1 VTSTLLQF
9 ANFLRYSGFPVA
21 TSSLHDAVIALTHV
35 DLLDR
40 EQFLFALQGCFIKQ
54 KKDRSR
60 FKRLFRRFFEDRT
73 PLELEQLDSLVKLEA
88 QEFANKLRKGDDHT
102 ENLLAD
108 FIEGDVEGLLD
119 LIQREDF
126 PDDGEEKLSDRP
138 LSKSNRE
145 KMRKAIRVIQDKRV
159 AYAEASYQMTR
170 DQRDAL
176 SEFLRR
182 RLQEAQELLDDERT
196 QQPAEAKLL
205 PWERQRTISMI
216 KFDRLTLKEHTQV
229 KEAVE
234 KLAQKLKDALTRQE
248 KRAHRGSLDIK
259 NTIRNSLKYDGVPFD
274 IRRRVHRRKK
284 GKIIAICDISMSVA
298 YEAHLMLLLL
308 YRLQDRFSKI
318 RSFIFVRTSHEI
330 SYYFKEYNL
339 ETAFE
344 KAVKQHRIGLGQLTN
359 YGIAFET
366 FLDKYSTALDK
377 DTTLI
382 VLGDGENNWNDPKV
396 EVFRRITERV
406 RRTIWLNPEEEKYWY
421 SATNV
426 VMKYKPFCDDLR
438 ECATLEQL
446 TDFVGSL
453 VV

>member
-1 VTSTLLQF
+1 MTSILLQF
-9 ANFLRYSGFPVA
+9 VNFLRYNGFPVA
-21 TSSLHDAVIALTHV
+21 TSSLHDAVTALEEI

-40 EQFLFALQGCFIKQ
+40 AQFFFALQGCFIKQ
-54 KKDRSR
+54 SKGRSKFARLFHRFFDDRS
-60 FKRLFRRFFEDRT
+60 
-73 PLELEQLDSLVKLEA
+73 PLEFEQLDSVVKLEA
-88 QEFANKLRKGDDHT
+88 LEFAGELRKGDDPASQV
-102 ENLLAD
+102 LAD
-108 FIEGDVEGLLD
+108 YIEGDVEGLLD
-119 LIQREDF
+119 LIRREE
-126 PDDGEEKLSDRP
+126 GEGEGGVELSDRP
-138 LSKSNRE
+138 LSKSKRE
-145 KMRKAIRVIQDKRV
+145 KLRKAIRVVQDKRV
-159 AYAEASYQMTR
+159 SYTEASYQMTR
-170 DQRDAL
+170 DQRAAL
-176 SEFLRR
+176 NEFLRR
-182 RLQEAQELLDDERT
+182 RLQDAQELLQDQRMKKSAQE
-196 QQPAEAKLL
+196 KLL

-216 KFDRLTLKEHTQV
+216 KFDRLTLKEHAQV

-234 KLAQKLKDALTRQE
+234 KLAQKLKDALTRRE
-248 KRAHRGSLDIK
+248 KRAHHGSLDIK
-259 NTIRNSLKYDGVPFD
+259 NTIRNSLRYDGVPFNL
-274 IRRRVHRRKK
+274 RRRVHRRKK
-284 GKIIAICDISMSVA
+284 GKIIALCDISMSVA

-308 YRLQDRFSKI
+308 YRLQNRFSKI

-330 SYYFKEYNL
+330 SYYFKEHNL

-366 FLDKYSTALDK
+366 FLGKYTNALDK

-396 EVFRRITERV
+396 EAFRRMTERV
-406 RRTIWLNPEEEKYWY
+406 RRTVWLNPEEEEFWY

-426 VMKYKPFCDDLR
+426 VMQYKPYCDDLR

>member
-1 VTSTLLQF
+1 MTSVLLQF
-9 ANFLRYSGFPVA
+9 ANFLRYNGFPIA
-21 TSSLHDAVIALTHV
+21 TSSLHDAVTALKEIE
-35 DLLDR
+35 LLDR

-54 KKDRSR
+54 SRDRPK
-60 FKRLFRRFFEDRT
+60 FIRLFHRFFEDHS
-73 PLELEQLDSLVKLEA
+73 PLEFEQLDSVVKLEA
-88 QEFANKLRKGDDHT
+88 LEFAGELRREGDQT
-102 ENLLAD
+102 EKLLAD
-108 FIEGDVEGLLD
+108 YIEGEVDGLLD
-119 LIQREDF
+119 LVRGEDTVEI
-126 PDDGEEKLSDRP
+126 GEGELSDRP
-138 LSKSNRE
+138 LSKSKRE
-145 KMRKAIRVIQDKRV
+145 KVRKAIRVIQDKRE
-159 AYAEASYQMTR
+159 AYTEASYQMTR
-170 DQRDAL
+170 DQREAL

-182 RLQEAQELLDDERT
+182 RLQDAQDLLQEKRTARPAQE
-196 QQPAEAKLL
+196 KLL

-216 KFDRLTLKEHTQV
+216 KFDRLTLKEHARV

-234 KLAQKLKDALTRQE
+234 KLAQKLKDALIRRE
-248 KRAHRGSLDIK
+248 KRAHHGSLDIK
-259 NTIRNSLKYDGVPFD
+259 NTIRSSLRYDGVPFD
-274 IRRRVHRRKK
+274 LRRRVHRRKK
-284 GKIIAICDISMSVA
+284 GKIVALCDISMSVA

-318 RSFIFVRTSHEI
+318 RSFIFVRTAHEI
-330 SYYFKEYNL
+330 SYYFKEHNL

-366 FLDKYSTALDK
+366 FLEKYSSALDK

-396 EVFRRITERV
+396 ETFRRITERV
-406 RRTIWLNPEEEKYWY
+406 RRTIWLNPEEEEFWY

-426 VMKYKPFCDDLR
+426 VMQYKPYCDDLR